1 MVIICQDMSL
11 STLLPSNTRSPWS
24 LLLGSSGKQVIFVF
38 VCLIRVHFMFIWY
51 IEGNPVP
58 SAPPMMAF
66 GQSQVTPVSPALPGY
81 DGVSAP
87 PKTMT

>member
-1 MVIICQDMSL
+1 
-11 STLLPSNTRSPWS
+11 
-24 LLLGSSGKQVIFVF
+24 
-38 VCLIRVHFMFIWY
+38 MFIWY